1 SSMPIPTFAF
11 ITPQPTPLGLTKSK
25 SGSPR
30 FNATLFLEAFSLRS
44 MTWRASSCVT
54 SATTIKPLHP
64 SAGSTKILQQESAQL
79 LYEDQTCPTRDRNMV
94 TGLARRCRVCARRVS
109 LAWRLTEVGKA
120 SGRKYYRTDK
130 GQATY
135 LRRKAKR
142 KQVKQLTERN

>member
-1 SSMPIPTFAF
+1 
-11 ITPQPTPLGLTKSK
+11 QPTPLGLTKSK

-79 LYEDQTCPTRDRNMV
+79 LYEDQTCPTSASIFAKEEIGCEPGKGC
-94 TGLARRCRVCARRVS
+94 TTS
-109 LAWRLTEVGKA
+109 SRLVPDCCG
-120 SGRKYYRTDK
+120 S
-130 GQATY
+130 
-135 LRRKAKR
+135 
-142 KQVKQLTERN
+142 